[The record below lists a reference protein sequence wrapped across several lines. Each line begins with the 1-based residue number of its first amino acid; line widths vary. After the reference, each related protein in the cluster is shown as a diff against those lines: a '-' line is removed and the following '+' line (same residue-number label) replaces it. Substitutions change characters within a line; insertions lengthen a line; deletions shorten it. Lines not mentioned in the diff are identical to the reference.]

1 MNQADFITEIQKHEP
16 KMLGLAKSILRNEDF
31 AKDGL
36 QEVAIKLWSRLD
48 DFSKVENKEA
58 YCMRMIKNWCFD
70 ELKRKANNHLSLVYT
85 KYEEQ
90 VEQEQIQE
98 TEEDSKPHNRFNTIE
113 CLVQEL
119 PDKQRIIIEL
129 KDFKG
134 FDFEEIAT
142 LLEMEQ
148 GSVRVNLSRAR
159 KRIKKMYEALENKD
173 TKTIQNEK

>member
-1 MNQADFITEIQKHEP
+1 MNQVDFIAEIQKHES
-16 KMLGLAKSILRNEDF
+16 KMFGLAMSILKNEDL

-36 QEVAIKLWSRLD
+36 QEVSIKLWNQLD
-48 DFSKVENKEA
+48 DFARVENKEA
-58 YCMRMIKNWCFD
+58 YCMRIIKNWCFD
-70 ELKRKANNHLSLVYT
+70 ELKRKANNHLRLVHSDYT
-85 KYEEQ
+85 HVDTTNSEEKTP
-90 VEQEQIQE
+90 IN
-98 TEEDSKPHNRFNTIE
+98 NRFN
-113 CLVQEL
+113 LVKSLLDKL

-159 KRIKKMYEALENKD
+159 KRLKQLYNDLMKEKIN
-173 TKTIQNEK
+173 TIQYGK